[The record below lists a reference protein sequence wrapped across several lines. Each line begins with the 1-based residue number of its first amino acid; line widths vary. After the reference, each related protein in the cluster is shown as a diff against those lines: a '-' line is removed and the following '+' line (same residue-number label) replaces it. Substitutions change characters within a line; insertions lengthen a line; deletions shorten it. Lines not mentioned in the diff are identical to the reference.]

1 MDEINTVDID
11 LFDFSSHDLEI
22 LGDELLLMDNFETLT
37 RTTQEEETSS
47 SSSNSLSLKGK
58 GSAKRP
64 SSSLVSKKDS
74 QESCEESAK
83 KKPKKQY
90 YVKVNAVPRILKR
103 DIRREYATMFANVH
117 NSTDFNMIDSFFK
130 YLCKPDCQIMK
141 YKKLI
146 PSTVATRNSCH
157 NRQSIFKDEGKT
169 VLFSA
174 SLAGFI
180 LHSYL
185 VGNSFP
191 DFAMKVKDVG
201 ISQTEGVTGSKLII
215 EAEFCGTKLDTYHSS
230 IGMLGYPFVCP
241 YCEQPELCGWS
252 KKFNSIPTNN
262 FLAQPSQVI
271 FHLDEQHRAYK
282 VEMIVLDEYFSSKV
296 E

>member
-1 MDEINTVDID
+1 VLEDSSDI
-11 LFDFSSHDLEI
+11 LSK
-22 LGDELLLMDNFETLT
+22 
-37 RTTQEEETSS
+37 TTQEEVSS
-47 SSSNSLSLKGK
+47 SSDSLSLKRK
-58 GSAKRP
+58 ISTKRP
-64 SSSLVSKKDS
+64 SLSLVSKKEAS
-74 QESCEESAK
+74 QGSVEESAK

-90 YVKVNAVPRILKR
+90 YVKVSPVPRILKR
-103 DIRREYATMFANVH
+103 DIRREYARMFANAH
-117 NSTDFNMIDSFFK
+117 NSTDFYMINSFLK
-130 YLCKPDCQIMK
+130 YLCKPDCEVTK
-141 YKKLI
+141 SLNLI
-146 PSTVATRNSCH
+146 PLPATMN
-157 NRQSIFKDEGKT
+157 NRQFLSESQAKS
-169 VLFSA
+169 LSA
-174 SLAGFI
+174 LDTDLSGFI

-252 KKFNSIPTNN
+252 HKFNSIPVNN

-282 VEMIVLDEYFSSKV
+282 VDLILQETCFSFDMLFC
-296 E
+296 